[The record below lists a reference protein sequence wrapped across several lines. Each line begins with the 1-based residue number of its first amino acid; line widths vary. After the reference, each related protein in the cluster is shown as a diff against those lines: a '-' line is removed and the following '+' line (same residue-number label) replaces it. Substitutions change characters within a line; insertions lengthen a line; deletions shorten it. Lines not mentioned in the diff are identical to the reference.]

1 MTIKEFNDE
10 LTDLKI
16 ILKDIE
22 SLKIIRQQQIKKIDE
37 MIDEIELE
45 LFKKKLKETKL
56 EIERESLRLMNYF
69 HSYIIIKKI
78 YYMKYFKKK

>member
-1 MTIKEFNDE
+1 
-10 LTDLKI
+10 
-16 ILKDIE
+16 
-22 SLKIIRQQQIKKIDE
+22 

>member
-1 MTIKEFNDE
+1 MTIKEFNDD